1 MFFGMFAGYFS
12 LAVFGGMI
20 GRKML
25 MMVSMGLILAG
36 LFIAIFS
43 TSIQIAGFGMFLV
56 AFGAND
62 ASNVTFFFLSET
74 VSESYR

>member
-43 TSIQIAGFGMFLV
+43 TSI
-56 AFGAND
+56 
-62 ASNVTFFFLSET
+62 
-74 VSESYR
+74 